1 MKIAILC
8 HLGVVPSSPETWAN
22 IGRAASVPQVPMV
35 TKVQKSVDVPQI
47 EYEDKIVE
55 VPIQKPVH
63 LALLGKNPYRSV
75 VGGCRFG

>member
-1 MKIAILC
+1 MTAVIVLWLYCFVTFGMLHLWPFSILV
-8 HLGVVPSSPETWAN
+8 LWAN
-22 IGRAASVPQVPMV
+22 IGKPSHVPQQVPMI

-63 LALLGKNPYRSV
+63 LALLSKDP
-75 VGGCRFG
+75 

>member
-1 MKIAILC
+1 MI
-8 HLGVVPSSPETWAN
+8 
-22 IGRAASVPQVPMV
+22 

-63 LALLGKNPYRSV
+63 LALLSAAKGRKAV
-75 VGGCRFG
+75 AGGCRFV

>member
-1 MKIAILC
+1 M
-8 HLGVVPSSPETWAN
+8 PQ
-22 IGRAASVPQVPMV
+22 QVPMI

-63 LALLGKNPYRSV
+63 LALLSKDP
-75 VGGCRFG
+75 